1 MAKLENNLKN
11 FLLSMTLISL
21 IVGAIL
27 GGVYVLT
34 EEPIAEANATKQTKA
49 IEAVAPAFDAV
60 GEGVNATTSNGKAAI
75 VFPVTKGGEE
85 VGKAVQ
91 VTTGKGFGGDI
102 TIMFGFDTDGNI
114 TGYNVLSMAET
125 PGLGS
130 KMPEWFSVDKD
141 GNAGKGNVIGKNP
154 GTNNLTVTKD
164 GGEVDAITAATISSR
179 AFCDAIALA
188 YELIK

>member
-34 EEPIAEANATKQTKA
+34 EEPIAEANAAKQTKA

-130 KMPEWFSVDKD
+130 KMPEWFAE
-141 GNAGKGNVIGKNP
+141 GGKGNVIGKNP

>member
-34 EEPIAEANATKQTKA
+34 EEPIAAANAAKQENA
-49 IEAVAPAFDAV
+49 IKAVAPAFDAV
-60 GEGVNATTSNGKAAI
+60 GEGVNATASNGKPAI
-75 VFPVTKGGEE
+75 LFPVTKGGAE

-114 TGYNVLSMAET
+114 TGYNVLAMAET

-130 KMPEWFSVDKD
+130 KMPEWFAK
-141 GNAGKGNVIGKNP
+141 GGKGNVIGMNPAKN
-154 GTNNLTVTKD
+154 NMIVKQD

-179 AFCDAIALA
+179 AFCDAVTLA
-188 YELIK
+188 YELIKK